1 MKSFDETT
9 FEVKYSGEP
18 FLGHTL
24 SLELALVDRFN
35 AESYK
40 TTRKEFEKSL
50 DLATEWILL
59 DPKDKEF
66 SKSVR
71 GNSLFLDESALEKTV
86 MVHTLV
92 QSDTFS
98 YRGMPFQRQFG
109 LVQMD
114 PKRLAETIEMI
125 YQGQMVPAQSEV
137 DRIYKHFGQTLVDYN
152 AELNRRFKF
161 IVKSENSEFLLHL
174 YKAEKQAETDA
185 KRLRTLNEERLF
197 WKNKCECS
205 EEDLQKAKAT
215 VDKLAETN
223 KSLSEQTDFLLEEKN
238 FFMNCKSFKNTEL
251 SFLDEQSGELNQTA
265 VLFGGQQPLP
275 PIPVLGGNNTL
286 DFTILDDET
295 NHNEFQREVKA
306 LRERLAD
313 YEGLLQSFRKE
324 VESYRRLYSQHRI
337 DSLINEHK
345 QVQLKNAALENQL
358 EECKTKL
365 KKYDFANKYMS
376 RELESSRGFSGF
388 FANKGPDE
396 SFITVSNVAASL
408 TAELLEKDR
417 AIARLTEEAERLRQ
431 FANDSIHNQT
441 F

>member
-1 MKSFDETT
+1 MRSFDETI

-18 FLGHTL
+18 FLGQTL
-24 SLELALVDRFN
+24 TVELGLIDRFSP
-35 AESYK
+35 ETFK
-40 TTRKEFEKSL
+40 TTRREFEKAL
-50 DLATEWILL
+50 EFVTEWILL

-71 GNSLFLDESALEKTV
+71 GSSLFLDESTLEKTV

-92 QSDTFS
+92 QSDVFS
-98 YRGMPFQRQFG
+98 YRGMPFQRQFSQV
-109 LVQMD
+109 LMD

-137 DRIYKHFGQTLVDYN
+137 DRVYKHFGQTLVDFN

-161 IVKSENSEFLLHL
+161 IVKSENSDFLLHL
-174 YKAEKQAETDA
+174 YKAEKQAEADA

-197 WKNKCECS
+197 WKNRCEAS
-205 EEDLQKAKAT
+205 EDDLQKARVA
-215 VDKLAETN
+215 VDRLTEAN
-223 KSLSEQTDFLLEEKN
+223 RVLSEQNDYLLEEKN
-238 FFMNCKSFKNTEL
+238 FFMNSKSFKNTEL
-251 SFLDEQSGELNQTA
+251 SFLDEKSGELNQTA
-265 VLFGGQQPLP
+265 LLFGGHQPLP

-286 DFTILDDET
+286 DFTILDDEA
-295 NHNEFQREVKA
+295 NHNEFQKEVKA

-313 YEGLLQSFRKE
+313 YEALVQNFRKE

-345 QVQLKNAALENQL
+345 QIQLKNAALENQL
-358 EECKTKL
+358 EECKSKL
-365 KKYDFANKYMS
+365 KQYDFANKYMS
-376 RELESSRGFSGF
+376 RELETSRGFSGF
-388 FANKGPDE
+388 FASKGPDE

-417 AIARLTEEAERLRQ
+417 TIARLTEEVERLRQ